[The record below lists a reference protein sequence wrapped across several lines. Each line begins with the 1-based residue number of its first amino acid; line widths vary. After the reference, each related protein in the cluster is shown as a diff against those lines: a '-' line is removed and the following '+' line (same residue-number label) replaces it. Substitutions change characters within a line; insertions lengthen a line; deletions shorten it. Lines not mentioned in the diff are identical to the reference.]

1 MDKVTNIQFHLEGRR
16 PLMFDRYAGDNKT
29 ALPVQE
35 KLYLNADHHLTI
47 PVINLFSM
55 LVAENTK
62 SVCRQFFGKNGKTIA
77 LGISSYCLIEPFELV
92 ICDDD
97 GPVKFTGF
105 NDKISVHKAVA
116 RVKGGIP
123 NPKERPLLA
132 LPWSVKGTVQYTE
145 NPYCSYETLRDAF
158 ARGGALGLGTFRP
171 FFGLYT
177 LKVFERIDAAK

>member
-1 MDKVTNIQFHLEGRR
+1 MENVIVIRFLLEGRR

-29 ALPVQE
+29 SLPVNE
-35 KLYLNADHHLTI
+35 KMYLDADRHLML
-47 PVINLFSM
+47 PAINLFSM

-77 LGISSYCLIEPFELV
+77 LGISSYCVIDPFELP
-92 ICDDD
+92 ILDDK
-97 GPVKFTGF
+97 GPVTFTEF
-105 NDKISVHKAVA
+105 NQQISVHKAVA

-123 NPKERPLLA
+123 NPKERPCLA
-132 LPWSVKGTVQYTE
+132 LPWSVSGTVTYTE

-177 LKVFERIDAAK
+177 LKVFEPVKS